1 MAGIR
6 VEGKEEEEEE
16 AEEEMEV
23 EVEVEVEVEGK
34 GNIEAVVDTYDG
46 NEEGDEEAK
55 ARFCCW
61 RSLMRWRV
69 LLVCTFGAALV
80 TPLATTPAVY
90 ELP

>member
-16 AEEEMEV
+16 M

-34 GNIEAVVDTYDG
+34 GNSEAVVDTDDG

-55 ARFCCW
+55 ARICCW
-61 RSLMRWRV
+61 RSMMRWRV
-69 LLVCTFGAALV
+69 VLVSTVAA
-80 TPLATTPAVY
+80 PLATTPAVY